1 MTDNLPAILG
11 EPSKDKF
18 PATVDA
24 EIGYLSQA
32 RKLLD
37 AGFPDHSLLDIWN
50 AAVHNL
56 RRRIEAYGIELFSS
70 AVKDEAGRKKFDKDG
85 ETLGERWSGVDD
97 LTLINGATKLGV
109 LNKKA
114 GKSLEMINWMRNH
127 ASPAHGSDDAVDTLF
142 KRKLFYALR

>member
-1 MTDNLPAILG
+1 MSNNLPVLLQD
-11 EPSKDKF
+11 PSQGNF
-18 PATVDA
+18 PATVDT
-24 EIGYLSQA
+24 ELEFLSQA

-56 RRRIEAYGIELFSS
+56 RRRVETYGIDLFIS
-70 AVKDEAGRKKFDKDG
+70 AVKDEAGRKKYDKDG
-85 ETLGERWSGVDD
+85 ETLNERWSGVDE

-114 GKSLEMINWMRNH
+114 GKSL
-127 ASPAHGSDDAVDTLF
+127 GSLSQTLT
-142 KRKLFYALR
+142 LQPNQTPTLIS